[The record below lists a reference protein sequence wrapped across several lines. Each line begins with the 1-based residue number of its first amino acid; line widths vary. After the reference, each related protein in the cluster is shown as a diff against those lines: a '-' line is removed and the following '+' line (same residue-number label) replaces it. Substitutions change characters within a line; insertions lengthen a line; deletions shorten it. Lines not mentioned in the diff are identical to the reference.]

1 MAANTLKQLTLDK
14 LATLPLSTTPTRL
27 VVDGGD
33 ARLNCHLTAHES
45 LACAFDSLKV
55 QIDALKTADL
65 AALANFSKKVADRLT
80 YLLEAIATVET
91 DSQSCTVLLRSTKPA
106 QGAGGVAYYELLVRR
121 GGELEMCR
129 YSKPKGDSNRQRV
142 PCEVTREV
150 FGRLVEDLSTV

>member
-1 MAANTLKQLTLDK
+1 MAANNLKQLALEK
-14 LATLPLSTTPTRL
+14 LATLALSNQPQRL

-45 LACAFDSLKV
+45 LACAFDLLKV

-65 AALANFSKKVADRLT
+65 AVLTQFSQKVANRLT
-80 YLLEAIATVET
+80 YLLEAVATLET

-106 QGAGGVAYYELLVRR
+106 QGASGIAYYELLVRR

-129 YSKPKGDSNRQRV
+129 YSKPKGDNNRIRV
-142 PCEVTREV
+142 PLEVTREV
-150 FGRLVEDLSTV
+150 FGRLVDDLSTV